1 LWLLC
6 HLFTA
11 MWACHGHGDPHARQ
25 MRWLADRDT
34 TGGGRPGCSV
44 LRSEAAYKVTGDLE
58 EEGAEPA
65 NSNRPEQRPAGQV
78 RLMPRANLPVP
89 CLSFQAKHVNFPWGH
104 QHPAAVKSFAI
115 LPP

>member
-1 LWLLC
+1 MLC
-6 HLFTA
+6 A
-11 MWACHGHGDPHARQ
+11 PV
-25 MRWLADRDT
+25 
-34 TGGGRPGCSV
+34 SY
-44 LRSEAAYKVTGDLE
+44 RSLGIWSWEEEEE

-65 NSNRPEQRPAGQV
+65 NSNRPEAGQV
-78 RLMPRANLPVP
+78 CLMPRANLPVP